1 MMRAPGLSRQILWSM
16 GAVGVG
22 MAVAVMVG
30 LYTFYTLWIMFYPE
44 SGLAPPENLIPTWP
58 EWIFMGLL
66 VLAAMAVA
74 VVAAQRLSRRLLTPL
89 NSVADSVRRVAR
101 GELHA
106 RAVAGDRSLGE
117 TAALVDDFNSMAE
130 RLERTAHELVTWNA
144 AIAHELRTPVTILR
158 GRLQGL
164 AEGVFAP
171 DEAQFRSLLGQVEG
185 LSRLIDDLRTLS
197 LADGGHLNMRLASAP
212 IADEIAELADLMG
225 PALSE
230 AGMHVELRLEQ
241 VNVVC
246 DITRV
251 RQALLALL
259 DNARRY
265 ASPGRVLV
273 EARVADGQL
282 RIAVEDDG
290 PGLKEELVAHVF
302 EAFQR
307 GDDSRARA
315 SGGSGLGLAVVRA
328 IAQAHG
334 GRAGYRRGDNGGAI
348 FSITFPHATRIADT
362 TPSDHAPPHATR

>member
-1 MMRAPGLSRQILWSM
+1 MTRVPGLSRQILLSM

-22 MAVAVMVG
+22 MAVAVMLS
-30 LYTFYTLWIMFYPE
+30 LYIFYTLWIVFYPE
-44 SGLAPPENLIPTWP
+44 SGLAPPEGLMPTWP
-58 EWIFMGLL
+58 EWVLMGVL
-66 VLAAMAVA
+66 VMAAMAVA
-74 VVAAQRLSRRLLTPL
+74 VIAARRLSRRLLTPL

-106 RAVAGDRSLGE
+106 RAVAGDRLLGE

-130 RLERTAHELVTWNA
+130 RLERTAHELITWNA

-164 AEGVFAP
+164 ADGVFAP

-197 LADGGHLNMRLASAP
+197 LADGGHLNMRLVSAP
-212 IADEIAELADLMG
+212 IADEIGELVRLMEPTLRESG
-225 PALSE
+225 IHS
-230 AGMHVELRLEQ
+230 ELRLEKI
-241 VNVVC
+241 NIVC

-265 ASPGRVLV
+265 ARPGRVLV
-273 EARVADGQL
+273 QAQVINGSL
-282 RIAVEDDG
+282 TISVEDDG
-290 PGLKEELVAHVF
+290 PGLKEELVAYVF

-334 GRAGYRRGDNGGAI
+334 GRASYCRSDKGGAV
-348 FSITFPHATRIADT
+348 FSIALPCTSPGKD
-362 TPSDHAPPHATR
+362 

>member
-1 MMRAPGLSRQILWSM
+1 MMRVPGLSRQILLSM
-16 GAVGVG
+16 GAVVVG
-22 MAVAVMVG
+22 IAVVVMVSVYAFYTVWLVIYPETAMVPPDSLMPAWQEWLFMAV
-30 LYTFYTLWIMFYPE
+30 
-44 SGLAPPENLIPTWP
+44 
-58 EWIFMGLL
+58 L
-66 VLAAMAVA
+66 VLASM
-74 VVAAQRLSRRLLTPL
+74 VAALLAARRLSRRLLTPL

-130 RLERTAHELVTWNA
+130 RLERTAHELITWNA

-197 LADGGHLNMRLASAP
+197 LADGGHLAMRMAPAP
-212 IADEIAELADLMG
+212 IADEIGELAELIG
-225 PALSE
+225 PSLRE
-230 AGMHVELRLEQ
+230 AGMRLELRLED

-246 DITRV
+246 DITRI
-251 RQALLALL
+251 RQVLLALL

-265 ASPGRVLV
+265 AVPGRLLV
-273 EARVADGQL
+273 VARVANGCL
-282 RIAVEDDG
+282 HLAVEDDG
-290 PGLKEELVAHVF
+290 PGLKKELSARVF
-302 EAFQR
+302 ETFQR
-307 GDDSRARA
+307 GNDSRSRA
-315 SGGSGLGLAVVRA
+315 SGGSGLGLAVVRG

-334 GRAGYRRGDNGGAI
+334 GRASYRQSDSGGAVFQI
-348 FSITFPHATRIADT
+348 SFACEDETDKPTGAD
-362 TPSDHAPPHATR
+362 

>member
-22 MAVAVMVG
+22 MAVAVMVS
-30 LYTFYTLWIMFYPE
+30 LYIFYTLVIVLYPE

-58 EWIFMGLL
+58 EWIFMGML

-74 VVAAQRLSRRLLTPL
+74 VVAARRLSRRLLTPL

-130 RLERTAHELVTWNA
+130 RLERTAHELITWNA

-212 IADEIAELADLMG
+212 IADEIGALAELMA
-225 PALSE
+225 PALRA
-230 AGMHVELRLEQ
+230 AGMRIELRLEAAQ
-241 VNVVC
+241 VVC

-265 ASPGRVLV
+265 AAPGRVLV
-273 EARVADGQL
+273 AARVAEGQL
-282 RIAVEDDG
+282 HLSVEDEG
-290 PGLKEELVAHVF
+290 PGLKEELVARVF

-307 GDDSRARA
+307 GGDSRARA

-334 GRAGYRRGDNGGAI
+334 GRASYHRGDNGGAV
-348 FSITFPHATRIADT
+348 FSMSFPCNVMPT
-362 TPSDHAPPHATR
+362 

>member
-1 MMRAPGLSRQILWSM
+1 M
-16 GAVGVG
+16 
-22 MAVAVMVG
+22 
-30 LYTFYTLWIMFYPE
+30 
-44 SGLAPPENLIPTWP
+44 PTWP

-66 VLAAMAVA
+66 VLAAMAAA
-74 VVAAQRLSRRLLTPL
+74 VVAARRLSRRLLTPL

-164 AEGVFAP
+164 ADGVFTP
-171 DEAQFRSLLGQVEG
+171 DETQFRSLLSQVEG
-185 LSRLIDDLRTLS
+185 LSRLIDDLRTIS

-212 IADEIAELADLMG
+212 IADEIRELAELMG
-225 PALSE
+225 PGLRE
-230 AGMHVELRLEQ
+230 AGMELELRVDD

-251 RQALLALL
+251 RQVLLALL

-265 ASPGRVLV
+265 AVPGRVLV
-273 EARVADGQL
+273 EARVADGAL
-282 RIAVEDDG
+282 HLAIEDDG
-290 PGLKEELVAHVF
+290 PGLKDELAAHVF

-334 GRAGYRRGDNGGAI
+334 GRAEYHRGGRGGAV
-348 FSITFPHATRIADT
+348 FRIYLPCDGMADQR
-362 TPSDHAPPHATR
+362 PVAAP

>member
-1 MMRAPGLSRQILWSM
+1 MTRVSGLSRQILLSM

-22 MAVAVMVG
+22 MAVVVMVS
-30 LYTFYTLWIMFYPE
+30 LYIFYTLWIFFYPE
-44 SGLAPPENLIPTWP
+44 SGLAPPEGLMPTWP

-66 VLAAMAVA
+66 VLAAMVAA
-74 VVAAQRLSRRLLTPL
+74 VVAARRLSRRLLTPL

-101 GELHA
+101 GELQA

-130 RLERTAHELVTWNA
+130 RLERTANELVTWNA

-164 AEGVFAP
+164 ADGVFPP
-171 DEAQFRSLLGQVEG
+171 DVAQFRSLLGQVEG

-197 LADGGHLNMRLASAP
+197 LAEGGHLNMRLASAP
-212 IADEIAELADLMG
+212 IATAIGELAELMG
-225 PALSE
+225 PILRE
-230 AGMHVELRLEQ
+230 VGMHIELRLED

-246 DITRV
+246 DVTRV

-265 ASPGRVLV
+265 ANKGRVLV
-273 EARVADGQL
+273 EARVSDDQL
-282 RIAVEDDG
+282 HISVEDDG

-315 SGGSGLGLAVVRA
+315 GGGSGLGLAVVRA

-334 GRAGYRRGDNGGAI
+334 GSASYRQSDNGGAI
-348 FSITFPHATRIADT
+348 LSISVPCKSNMAD
-362 TPSDHAPPHATR
+362 

>member
-1 MMRAPGLSRQILWSM
+1 MMREPGLSRQILWSM

-22 MAVAVMVG
+22 MALAVMMS
-30 LYTFYTLWIMFYPE
+30 LYAFYTLWIMFYPE

-58 EWIFMGLL
+58 EWVFMGLL

-74 VVAAQRLSRRLLTPL
+74 VVAARRLSRRLLTPL

-106 RAVAGDRSLGE
+106 RAIAGDRSLGE

-197 LADGGHLNMRLASAP
+197 LADSGHLNMCLASAP
-212 IADEIAELADLMG
+212 IADEIRELAELMG
-225 PALSE
+225 PGLRQAGLAL
-230 AGMHVELRLEQ
+230 ELRLDD

-251 RQALLALL
+251 RQVLLALL

-265 ASPGRVLV
+265 AAPGRVLV
-273 EARVADGQL
+273 EARVLDGAL
-282 RIAVEDDG
+282 HLAVEDDG
-290 PGLKEELVAHVF
+290 PGLKDELAAHVF

-307 GDDSRARA
+307 GNDSRARA

-334 GRAGYRRGDNGGAI
+334 GGASYERGDGGGSV
-348 FSITFPHATRIADT
+348 FRIVL
-362 TPSDHAPPHATR
+362 R